1 MKVLAFDLGASSGR
15 GIILSHE
22 KGKFQ
27 YEEFYR
33 FRNEPVTLYGH
44 MYWDFPRICHEIK
57 NGLICCAQNG
67 HKDIAA
73 IGIDTWGV
81 DYGLLDK
88 DGDLLGMVYH
98 YRDGRTKGIGAEIE
112 KRIGVKNI
120 FMRSGIQSI
129 WFNTSYQLCAMKKSK
144 PEVLA
149 LAKKFLMIPDLITYY
164 LTGVMKN
171 EYTAAVT
178 TQLYNVAEGKYD
190 DRILDSLGLPPEIF
204 GETVNPG
211 ETIGILKDGTA
222 AECGLPLGIP
232 VIAAACH
239 DTASA
244 VTAVPCPEEDFV
256 FISCGTWSLLG
267 TELDSPIVN
276 DKAYEWGFS
285 NEGMPE
291 KKIKLLRNIMGL
303 WIIQECRNYRL
314 KRGEKLSFDDMER
327 AASESAP
334 FRSFIDVEDDRF
346 ANPENMENEIKAY
359 CRETGQ
365 PVPESLG
372 ETLRC
377 AYESL
382 AMKYRYSVE
391 KLEQLTGK
399 IFSAIHIIGGGCRDK
414 LLCGFTAD
422 ASGKNVVAGPA
433 EATALG
439 NGINQFIGLGVIAS
453 VAEGRE
459 ILRRSIV
466 TESYTPR
473 NKESWDKAYS
483 VYLKATGQE

>member
-1 MKVLAFDLGASSGR
+1 
-15 GIILSHE
+15 
-22 KGKFQ
+22 
-27 YEEFYR
+27 
-33 FRNEPVTLYGH
+33 
-44 MYWDFPRICHEIK
+44 
-57 NGLICCAQNG
+57 
-67 HKDIAA
+67 
-73 IGIDTWGV
+73 
-81 DYGLLDK
+81 
-88 DGDLLGMVYH
+88 
-98 YRDGRTKGIGAEIE
+98 
-112 KRIGVKNI
+112 
-120 FMRSGIQSI
+120 
-129 WFNTSYQLCAMKKSK
+129 
-144 PEVLA
+144 
-149 LAKKFLMIPDLITYY
+149 
-164 LTGVMKN
+164 MKN

-190 DRILDSLGLPPEIF
+190 DRILGSLGLPPEIF

-222 AECGLPLGIP
+222 TECGLPLGIP
-232 VIAAACH
+232 VIAVACH

-433 EATALG
+433 DATALG

-459 ILRRSIV
+459 ILRRSIG

-483 VYLKATGQE
+483 VYLKATGQG

>member
-1 MKVLAFDLGASSGR
+1 
-15 GIILSHE
+15 
-22 KGKFQ
+22 
-27 YEEFYR
+27 
-33 FRNEPVTLYGH
+33 
-44 MYWDFPRICHEIK
+44 
-57 NGLICCAQNG
+57 
-67 HKDIAA
+67 
-73 IGIDTWGV
+73 
-81 DYGLLDK
+81 
-88 DGDLLGMVYH
+88 
-98 YRDGRTKGIGAEIE
+98 
-112 KRIGVKNI
+112 
-120 FMRSGIQSI
+120 
-129 WFNTSYQLCAMKKSK
+129 
-144 PEVLA
+144 
-149 LAKKFLMIPDLITYY
+149 
-164 LTGVMKN
+164 
-171 EYTAAVT
+171 
-178 TQLYNVAEGKYD
+178 
-190 DRILDSLGLPPEIF
+190 
-204 GETVNPG
+204 
-211 ETIGILKDGTA
+211 
-222 AECGLPLGIP
+222 
-232 VIAAACH
+232 
-239 DTASA
+239 
-244 VTAVPCPEEDFV
+244 
-256 FISCGTWSLLG
+256 
-267 TELDSPIVN
+267 
-276 DKAYEWGFS
+276 
-285 NEGMPE
+285 MPE

-459 ILRRSIV
+459 ILRRSIG

-483 VYLKATGQE
+483 VYLKATGQG

>member
-15 GIILSHE
+15 GIILSYE

-27 YEEFYR
+27 YEDFYR

-190 DRILDSLGLPPEIF
+190 DRILGSLGLPPEIF

-399 IFSAIHIIGGGCRDK
+399 IFSAIHIME
-414 LLCGFTAD
+414 
-422 ASGKNVVAGPA
+422 
-433 EATALG
+433 EAA
-439 NGINQFIGLGVIAS
+439 GINFFAGS
-453 VAEGRE
+453 
-459 ILRRSIV
+459 
-466 TESYTPR
+466 PR
-473 NKESWDKAYS
+473 THPEK
-483 VYLKATGQE
+483 T

>member
-15 GIILSHE
+15 GIILSYE

-190 DRILDSLGLPPEIF
+190 DRILGSLGLPPEIF

-459 ILRRSIV
+459 ILRRSIG
-466 TESYTPR
+466 TESYTPQ

-483 VYLKATGQE
+483 VYLKVTGQG